1 MARIRGGHTDPSVS
15 CEARPS
21 ASAPQDSSQAP
32 QSPTVLSS
40 EGGVPS
46 SPPQRRYS
54 SRRPPTSLL
63 PEPSVHHIPPK
74 RARTSGPGE
83 TSRHSQL
90 KPQAPADSPHPSSIA
105 PKAIIKRPMVLAPPI
120 EGNSDCRAKP
130 FHFELYFDIEAM
142 RQQPDLQDSFGLLQ
156 RLFCHILEHMGYPIK
171 PHLEHRHHCESIS
184 LSTNGHNWQATSIDP
199 PAIPLVPP
207 VAPPISEHFIT
218 VSGTKFHAMHL
229 GLLPP
234 PRTDI
239 SGPSELIAP
248 VEEAIPAEKTTRV
261 DVST

>member
-15 CEARPS
+15 CEARSS

-90 KPQAPADSPHPSSIA
+90 KPQAQRILRILPALLQKPSSRGLWFSHR
-105 PKAIIKRPMVLAPPI
+105 PLRAIQIVEPSHFILSFISTLKLCDSSRTFRIHL
-120 EGNSDCRAKP
+120 DCSRGTISSA
-130 FHFELYFDIEAM
+130 LW
-142 RQQPDLQDSFGLLQ
+142 LTTSFST
-156 RLFCHILEHMGYPIK
+156 LEWQWN
-171 PHLEHRHHCESIS
+171 SIS
-184 LSTNGHNWQATSIDP
+184 PWLLRAP
-199 PAIPLVPP
+199 RVPSP
-207 VAPPISEHFIT
+207 FISALIGAR
-218 VSGTKFHAMHL
+218 VS
-229 GLLPP
+229 
-234 PRTDI
+234 
-239 SGPSELIAP
+239 
-248 VEEAIPAEKTTRV
+248 
-261 DVST
+261 